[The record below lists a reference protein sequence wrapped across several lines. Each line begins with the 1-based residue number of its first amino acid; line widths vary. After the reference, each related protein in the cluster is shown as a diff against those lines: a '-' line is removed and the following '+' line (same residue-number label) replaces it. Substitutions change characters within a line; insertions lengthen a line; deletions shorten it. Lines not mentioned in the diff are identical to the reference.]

1 MKILQIV
8 NPIIPFPP
16 RTIGGTERIVQYII
30 EELLKDGHEITLM
43 AHIDSIVPSGVKFI
57 PIGTYDDQKNTTK
70 KVWKHLLSNKYDVIH
85 NHGRLIYF
93 LPVIWSNARKVHTFH
108 MAEIRSRSFL
118 NFFNLKPRKLI
129 LAPCAKWIQKENADL
144 PGNWQFVN
152 HGIPIEKYTAGT
164 DLIDEHSPLVII
176 CRIGAGKGVLDAI
189 EIAKKSNKKLI
200 IAGKGGDNP
209 HELDWF
215 ENVFL
220 KQCDGVQIKYIGA
233 IDDLQKQTLL
243 SSAIAL
249 LMLSIDL
256 EAFNLTMLEANA
268 CGCPVL
274 SYNRYF
280 PPDFIK
286 PGVNGFIGDTHAE
299 LIELVKKLPTIDRKK
314 CRAEFELNYTS
325 KTMVSNYLNLYN
337 Q

>member
-16 RTIGGTERIVQYII
+16 LTIGGIERIVQYII
-30 EELLKDGHEITLM
+30 EELLKEGHEITLM
-43 AHIDSIVPSGVKFI
+43 AHNDSKVPPGVKFI
-57 PIGTYDDQKNTTK
+57 PIGSYNDRKNTAK
-70 KVWKHLLSNKYDVIH
+70 KVWKHLLFNKYDVIH

-93 LPVIWSNARKVHTFH
+93 LPVIWNNTSKVHTFH
-108 MAEIRSRSFL
+108 MAEIRSKSFL
-118 NFFNLKPRKLI
+118 NFFKLKPRRLI
-129 LAPCAKWIQKENADL
+129 LAPCARWIQKENADL

-152 HGIPIEKYTAGT
+152 HGIPIQKYTLGT
-164 DLIDEHSPLVII
+164 DLINEQSPLVII

-200 IAGKGGDNP
+200 IAGIGGDNP
-209 HELDWF
+209 HELHWF
-215 ENVFL
+215 ENIFL
-220 KQCDGVQIKYIGA
+220 KQCDGIRIKYIGPVN
-233 IDDLQKQTLL
+233 DEQKQVLL
-243 SSAIAL
+243 SNAVAL

-286 PGVNGFIGDTHAE
+286 SGINGFIGNTQAD
-299 LIELVKKLPTIDRKK
+299 LIALAKNLSTIDREK
-314 CRAEFELNYTS
+314 CRLEFELNYTS
-325 KTMVSNYLNLYN
+325 KIMTNNYLKLYN